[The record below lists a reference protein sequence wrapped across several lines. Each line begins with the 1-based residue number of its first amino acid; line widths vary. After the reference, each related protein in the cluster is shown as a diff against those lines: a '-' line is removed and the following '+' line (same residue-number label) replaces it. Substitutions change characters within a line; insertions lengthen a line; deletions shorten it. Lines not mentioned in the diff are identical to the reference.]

1 MVSGTRGAE
10 HFGRLLRGVGVVQ
23 HVQDHETDP
32 RSARWY
38 RRESRDVL
46 AALESRPAGLS
57 DVEARERLARHGYN
71 ELTVRKRSAL
81 VRFLLQFHNA
91 MIYILLA
98 AACVTGLLLDE
109 LVDTLVILGVVVLNV
124 IIGFVQEGK
133 AESAIEALKR
143 MIVAESAVLRDGQ
156 RRVIPTRE
164 LVPGDVVLLE
174 GGARVPADLRL
185 LQARNLYADE
195 SPLTGE
201 SVPVGKHA
209 AVIDRDGL
217 GPGDQ
222 RNMAF
227 SGTFVTRGTGQ
238 GVVVGTGHGTEFG
251 KIAVMMQA
259 TPKIVTPL
267 VRKINEFTRFLIIAI
282 LVLATLN
289 FGLGVLFDFPVGYS
303 FLASVALAVAAIPEM
318 LPAIVVA
325 ILALAST
332 AMARRRALIRNLP
345 AAETLG
351 CASVICSDKTGTL
364 TRNEMTVVR
373 LFAGG
378 RRYRVTG
385 TGYDPTGQF
394 TRDGA
399 PVDLELEPPELRETL
414 RAASWC
420 GDTVL
425 ETREGRHVVVG
436 DPTEGALVVAAAKAR
451 VPAPGAARLD
461 EIPFESESRFMATL
475 HAEADHNLIL
485 VKGSPET
492 VLGFCD
498 TALVGGEAAPLERET
513 VLAEAEDMAH
523 EALRVLGKACK
534 KVPKEQTRLTAED
547 LRGLTFLGLAG
558 MIDPPRVEVIEAVRQ
573 CKSAGIRVVMI
584 TGDHAAT
591 ARAIARGIGIIG
603 DDGEVL
609 TGEKLAAMDDAALHA
624 AVGRVSVYARSAP
637 EHKLRIAQQL
647 QRHGAVV
654 AMTGDGVND
663 APALKAADIGVAMGV
678 AGTEV
683 SKESADMVLA
693 DDNFAS
699 IVAAVEEGRHA
710 WKNFQKAVLYTLPT
724 NGGQALLVMGAIAL
738 APLVALFSVRLPLEP
753 IHILWVNLADSVF
766 LTLPL
771 MMEPKET
778 GLLDGPPRDPNE
790 PIANRLFI
798 ERVLLV
804 SVLMAATG
812 FATYYW
818 FGGPAITAGPDGHGV
833 DPLMLTRAQ
842 TAAFISIQLLHLGF
856 LATAR
861 SVHRSA
867 FTFSPFSNP
876 WVLAGMGVTIL
887 CQLLIV
893 YVPVLQV
900 VFRTAPLPL
909 EWWPVILL
917 GLFPG
922 FIGVEIDK
930 ALRRRAA
937 APAAA

>member
-1 MVSGTRGAE
+1 VRNPPEIPDSSGPA
-10 HFGRLLRGVGVVQ
+10 
-23 HVQDHETDP
+23 P
-32 RSARWY
+32 WY
-38 RRESRDVL
+38 QRAPDDVL
-46 AALESRPAGLS
+46 AALETRATGLT
-57 DVEARERLARHGYN
+57 DAEARERLATCGYN
-71 ELTVRKRSAL
+71 ELTVRKRSVL

-98 AACVTGLLLDE
+98 AAAVTGLLLDE
-109 LVDTLVILGVVVLNV
+109 LVDTFVILGVVVLNV

-133 AESAIEALKR
+133 AEAAIEALKR
-143 MIVAESAVLRDGQ
+143 MIVAESAVMRDGRKQ
-156 RRVIPTRE
+156 VIPTRL
-164 LVPGDVVLLE
+164 LVPGDIVLLE
-174 GGARVPADLRL
+174 GGSRVPADLRL

-201 SVPVGKHA
+201 SVPVSKHTGPIA
-209 AVIDRDGL
+209 RDRL

-227 SGTFVTRGTGQ
+227 SGTFITRGTGQ
-238 GVVVGTGHGTEFG
+238 GVVIATAQRTEFG
-251 KIAVMMQA
+251 KIAVLMQA

-267 VRKINEFTRFLIIAI
+267 VRKIDEFTRFLIIVI
-282 LVLATLN
+282 LVIATAN
-289 FGLGVLFDFPVGYS
+289 FALGVLFDFPVGYS

-332 AMARRRALIRNLP
+332 AMARRQALIRKLP

-385 TGYDPTGQF
+385 SGYEPLGEF
-394 TRDGA
+394 LRDGLA
-399 PVDLELEPPELRETL
+399 VDLELEPTELRETL
-414 RAASWC
+414 RAAAWC
-420 GDTVL
+420 NDTVL
-425 ETREGRHVVVG
+425 EARDGRYFVVG
-436 DPTEGALVVAAAKAR
+436 DPTEGALVVVAAKGR
-451 VPAPGAARLD
+451 LPADRAARLD
-461 EIPFESESRFMATL
+461 EIPFESENRYMATL
-475 HAEADHNLIL
+475 HEDGDFNLIL

-498 TALVGGEAAPLERET
+498 TELVGGEPAPLGREA

-523 EALRVLGKACK
+523 DALRVLGKAFK
-534 KVPKEQTRLTAED
+534 RVPKEQTTLTPD
-547 LRGLTFLGLAG
+547 DMRGLTFLGLTG

-573 CKSAGIRVVMI
+573 CRAAGIRVVMI

-591 ARAIARGIGIIG
+591 ARAIARDIGIIEAG
-603 DDGEVL
+603 GEVL
-609 TGEKLAAMDDAALHA
+609 TGEALTLMDDDALHE

-647 QRHGAVV
+647 QRRGAIV

-663 APALKAADIGVAMGV
+663 APALKAADIGVAMGI

-699 IVAAVEEGRHA
+699 IVAAIEEGRHA
-710 WKNFQKAVLYTLPT
+710 WKNFQKAVMYTLPT
-724 NGGQALLVMGAIAL
+724 NGGQALLVMGAILL

-771 MMEPKET
+771 MMEPKEA
-778 GLLDGPPRDPNE
+778 GLLDGPPRNPDE

-812 FATYYW
+812 FATYWY
-818 FGGPAITAGPDGHGV
+818 FGAPAITAGSSGHDV
-833 DPLMLTRAQ
+833 DPLLLTQAQ
-842 TAAFISIQLLHLGF
+842 TAAFVSIQLLHLGF

-876 WVLAGMGVTIL
+876 WVLGGMALTIV
-887 CQLLIV
+887 CQMLIV
-893 YVPVLQV
+893 YVPALQV

-909 EWWPVILL
+909 DWWPILAL
-917 GLFPG
+917 GLLPG
-922 FIGVEIDK
+922 FIGVEIEK
-930 ALRRRAA
+930 ALRGSAGPRPQAA
-937 APAAA
+937 GGQ

>member
-1 MVSGTRGAE
+1 MAWSHHRPSDMTNAPPPVESPDAASCY
-10 HFGRLLRGVGVVQ
+10 Q
-23 HVQDHETDP
+23 
-32 RSARWY
+32 RSAD
-38 RRESRDVL
+38 DVL
-46 AALESRPAGLS
+46 ADLGAHPDGLTEA
-57 DVEARERLARHGYN
+57 EARERLAKYGPN
-71 ELTVRKRSAL
+71 ELTVRKRSEL
-81 VRFLLQFHNA
+81 VRFLMQFHNP

-98 AACVTGLLLDE
+98 AAAVTGLLLHE
-109 LVDTLVILGVVVLNV
+109 LVDTWVILGVVVLNV

-133 AESAIEALKR
+133 AEAAIEALKR
-143 MIVAESAVLRDGQ
+143 MIVAESAVLRDG
-156 RRVIPTRE
+156 RKRVIPTRE
-164 LVPGDVVLLE
+164 LVPGDIVLLE
-174 GGARVPADLRL
+174 GGTRVPADLRL

-201 SVPVGKHA
+201 SVPVSKHTEPLE
-209 AVIDRDGL
+209 RGGL

-227 SGTFVTRGTGQ
+227 SGTFVTRGTGR
-238 GVVVGTGHGTEFG
+238 GVVTATALRTEFG
-251 KIAVMMQA
+251 RIAAMMQA
-259 TPKIVTPL
+259 TPKIITPL
-267 VRKINEFTRFLIIAI
+267 VRKIDEFTRFLIITI
-282 LVLATLN
+282 LIIATLN
-289 FGLGVLFDFPVGYS
+289 FGLGVLFDFPIGYS

-332 AMARRRALIRNLP
+332 AMAKRQALIRKLP

-385 TGYDPTGQF
+385 SGYEPLGEF
-394 TRDGA
+394 LRDGA
-399 PVDLELEPPELRETL
+399 AVDLELEPAELRETL
-414 RAASWC
+414 RAAAWC
-420 GDTVL
+420 NDTVL
-425 ETREGRHVVVG
+425 EARDGRWFVVG
-436 DPTEGALVVAAAKAR
+436 DPTEGALVVVAAKGR
-451 VPAPGAARLD
+451 LPAERATRLD
-461 EIPFESESRFMATL
+461 EIPFESENRYMATL
-475 HAEADHNLIL
+475 HEDGEFNVIL

-498 TALVGGEAAPLERET
+498 TELVGGESRPLGREA

-523 EALRVLGKACK
+523 EALRVLGKAYK
-534 KVPKEQTRLTAED
+534 RVPKEQQTLTAD
-547 LRGLTFLGLAG
+547 DMRGLTFLGLTG
-558 MIDPPRVEVIEAVRQ
+558 MMDPPRVEVIDAVRR
-573 CKSAGIRVVMI
+573 CKTAGIRVVMI

-591 ARAIARGIGIIG
+591 ARAIARDIGIIEAG
-603 DDGEVL
+603 GEVL
-609 TGEKLAAMDDAALHA
+609 TGEALAGMDDDALHE

-647 QRHGAVV
+647 QRRGAIV

-663 APALKAADIGVAMGV
+663 APALKAADIGVAMGI

-699 IVAAVEEGRHA
+699 IVAAIEEGRHA

-724 NGGQALLVMGAIAL
+724 NGGQALLVMGAILL
-738 APLVALFSVRLPLEP
+738 APFLALFSVRLPLEP
-753 IHILWVNLADSVF
+753 IHILWVNLADSIF

-778 GLLDGPPRDPNE
+778 GLLDGPPRDPDE

-798 ERVLLV
+798 VRVLLV

-812 FATYYW
+812 FAVYYW
-818 FGGPAITAGPDGHGV
+818 FGEPAITAGASGHEV
-833 DPLMLTRAQ
+833 DVLRLTQAQ

-861 SVHRSA
+861 SIYRSA
-867 FTFSPFSNP
+867 FTFSPFSNR
-876 WVLAGMGVTIL
+876 WVLLGMALTVA

-893 YVPVLQV
+893 YVPALQT
-900 VFRTAPLPL
+900 VFRTAALPL
-909 EWWPVILL
+909 SWWPIILL
-917 GLFPG
+917 GLLPG
-922 FIGVEIDK
+922 FLGVEIEK
-930 ALRRRAA
+930 AIRARTGRSGRAGPAA
-937 APAAA
+937 APTTG

>member
-1 MVSGTRGAE
+1 MNRASSKAGS
-10 HFGRLLRGVGVVQ
+10 
-23 HVQDHETDP
+23 TDAAP
-32 RSARWY
+32 WY
-38 RRESRDVL
+38 RRPADDVL
-46 AALESRPAGLS
+46 EELGSQPGGLTGT
-57 DVEARERLARHGYN
+57 EARERLATHGPN
-71 ELTVRKRSAL
+71 ELAVRKRSEL
-81 VRFLLQFHNA
+81 VRFLLQFHNP
-91 MIYILLA
+91 MIYILLVA
-98 AACVTGLLLDE
+98 AAVTGLLLDE
-109 LVDTLVILGVVVLNV
+109 MVDTYVILGVVVLNV
-124 IIGFVQEGK
+124 IIGHVQEGK
-133 AESAIEALKR
+133 AEAAIEALKR
-143 MIVAESAVLRDGQ
+143 MIVAESAVMRDGLRQ
-156 RRVIPTRE
+156 VIPTRE
-164 LVPGDVVLLE
+164 LVPGDLVLLE
-174 GGARVPADLRL
+174 GGTRVPADLRL
-185 LQARNLYADE
+185 VHARNLYADE

-201 SVPVGKHA
+201 SVPVSKHTDPIGR
-209 AVIDRDGL
+209 VGL

-238 GVVVGTGHGTEFG
+238 GVVVATAERTEFG

-259 TPKIVTPL
+259 TPRIVTPL
-267 VRKINEFTRFLIIAI
+267 VRKVDEFTRFLIVAI
-282 LVLATLN
+282 LIIAALN

-318 LPAIVVA
+318 LPALMVA

-332 AMARRRALIRNLP
+332 AMAKRQALIRKLP

-373 LFAGG
+373 LFAGR
-378 RRYRVTG
+378 RRYHITG
-385 TGYDPTGQF
+385 SGYEPTGEF
-394 TRDGA
+394 LRDGTA
-399 PVDLELEPPELRETL
+399 VDLALEPAELRETL
-414 RAASWC
+414 RAAAWC
-420 GDTVL
+420 NDTVL
-425 ETREGRHVVVG
+425 ESRDGRYVVVG
-436 DPTEGALVVAAAKAR
+436 DPTEGALVVVASKGR
-451 VPAPGAARLD
+451 LPVERAPRLD
-461 EIPFESESRFMATL
+461 EIPFESESRYMATL
-475 HAEADHNLIL
+475 HADGDSNLIL

-498 TALVGGEAAPLERET
+498 TELVEGETAPLGREA
-513 VLAEAEDMAH
+513 VLAEAENMAH
-523 EALRVLGKACK
+523 EALRVLGKAFK
-534 KVPKEQTRLTAED
+534 RVPKEQTRLTPED
-547 LRGLTFLGLAG
+547 LRGLTFLGLTG
-558 MIDPPRVEVIEAVRQ
+558 MMDPPRVEVIEAVRR
-573 CKSAGIRVVMI
+573 CRTAGIRVVMI

-591 ARAIARGIGIIG
+591 ARAIARDIGIIEPG
-603 DDGEVL
+603 GEVL
-609 TGEKLAAMDDAALHA
+609 TGEALAGMDDEALHE

-647 QRHGAVV
+647 QRRGAIV

-663 APALKAADIGVAMGV
+663 APALKAADIGIAMGI

-699 IVAAVEEGRHA
+699 IVAAIEEGRHA

-724 NGGQALLVMGAIAL
+724 NGGQALLVMGAILL
-738 APLVALFSVRLPLEP
+738 APMVALFSVRLPLEP

-771 MMEPKET
+771 MMEPKEA
-778 GLLDGPPRDPNE
+778 GLLDGPPRDPDE

-812 FATYYW
+812 FATFYW
-818 FGGPAITAGPDGHGV
+818 FGEPALLAAQIGAEV
-833 DPLMLTRAQ
+833 DPLRLTQAQ

-856 LATAR
+856 LASAR
-861 SVHRSA
+861 SIHRSA
-867 FTFSPFSNP
+867 FTFSPISNP
-876 WVLAGMGVTIL
+876 WVLLGMGVTVACI
-887 CQLLIV
+887 LLIV
-893 YVPVLQV
+893 YVPALQL

-917 GLFPG
+917 GLLPG

-930 ALRRRAA
+930 AIRARRGRVAR
-937 APAAA
+937 PAISG

>member
-1 MVSGTRGAE
+1 
-10 HFGRLLRGVGVVQ
+10 L
-23 HVQDHETDP
+23 TD
-32 RSARWY
+32 A
-38 RRESRDVL
+38 
-46 AALESRPAGLS
+46 
-57 DVEARERLARHGYN
+57 EARERLATCGYN
-71 ELTVRKRSAL
+71 ELTVRKRSVL
-81 VRFLLQFHNA
+81 LRFLLQFHNA

-98 AACVTGLLLDE
+98 AAAVTGLLLDE
-109 LVDTLVILGVVVLNV
+109 LVDTFVILGVVVLNV

-133 AESAIEALKR
+133 AEAAIDALKR
-143 MIVAESAVLRDGQ
+143 MIVAESAVMRDGRKQ
-156 RRVIPTRE
+156 VIPTRL
-164 LVPGDVVLLE
+164 LVPGDIVLLE
-174 GGARVPADLRL
+174 GGSRVPADLRL

-201 SVPVGKHA
+201 SVPVSKHTGPIA
-209 AVIDRDGL
+209 RTGL

-227 SGTFVTRGTGQ
+227 SGTFITRGTGQ
-238 GVVVGTGHGTEFG
+238 GVVIATAQRTEFG
-251 KIAVMMQA
+251 KIAVLMQA

-267 VRKINEFTRFLIIAI
+267 VRKIDEFTRFLIIAI
-282 LVLATLN
+282 LVIATAN
-289 FGLGVLFDFPVGYS
+289 FALGVLFDFPVGYS

-332 AMARRRALIRNLP
+332 AMSRRQALIRKLP

-385 TGYDPTGQF
+385 SGYEPLGEF
-394 TRDGA
+394 LRDDLA
-399 PVDLELEPPELRETL
+399 VDLDLEPAELRETL
-414 RAASWC
+414 RAAAWC
-420 GDTVL
+420 NDTVL
-425 ETREGRHVVVG
+425 EARDGRYFVVG
-436 DPTEGALVVAAAKAR
+436 DPTEGALVVVAAKGR
-451 VPAPGAARLD
+451 LPADRAARLD
-461 EIPFESESRFMATL
+461 EIPFESENRYMATL
-475 HAEADHNLIL
+475 HEDGDCNVIL

-498 TALVGGEAAPLERET
+498 TELVGGEPAPLGREA

-523 EALRVLGKACK
+523 EALRVLGKAFK
-534 KVPKEQTRLTAED
+534 RVPKEQKTLTPED
-547 LRGLTFLGLAG
+547 MRGLTFLGLTG

-573 CKSAGIRVVMI
+573 CKAAGIRVVMI

-591 ARAIARGIGIIG
+591 ARAIARDIGIIEAG
-603 DDGEVL
+603 GEVL
-609 TGEKLAAMDDAALHA
+609 TGEALTLMDDDALHE

-647 QRHGAVV
+647 QRRGAIV

-663 APALKAADIGVAMGV
+663 APALKAADIGVAMGI

-699 IVAAVEEGRHA
+699 IVAAIEEGRHA

-724 NGGQALLVMGAIAL
+724 NGGQALLVMGAILL
-738 APLVALFSVRLPLEP
+738 APLVALFAVRLPLEP

-778 GLLDGPPRDPNE
+778 GLLDGPPRNPDE

-804 SVLMAATG
+804 SVLMAGTG
-812 FATYYW
+812 FATYWY
-818 FGGPAITAGPDGHGV
+818 FGAPAITAGSSGHDV
-833 DPLMLTRAQ
+833 DPLLLTQAQ

-876 WVLAGMGVTIL
+876 WVLGGMVLTIT

-893 YVPVLQV
+893 YVPALQV

-909 EWWPVILL
+909 DWWPILAL
-917 GLFPG
+917 GLLPG
-922 FIGVEIDK
+922 FIGVEIEK
-930 ALRRRAA
+930 ALRTRKGPRPQAA
-937 APAAA
+937 GGQ

>member
-1 MVSGTRGAE
+1 VRNPPDQPESSGPA
-10 HFGRLLRGVGVVQ
+10 
-23 HVQDHETDP
+23 P
-32 RSARWY
+32 WY
-38 RRESRDVL
+38 QREPDDVL
-46 AALESRPAGLS
+46 AALKTRATGLTEA
-57 DVEARERLARHGYN
+57 EARERLATYGYN
-71 ELTVRKRSAL
+71 ELTVRKRSVL
-81 VRFLLQFHNA
+81 LRFLLQFHNA

-98 AACVTGLLLDE
+98 AAAVTGLLLDE
-109 LVDTLVILGVVVLNV
+109 LVDTFVILGVVVLNV

-133 AESAIEALKR
+133 AEAAIEALKR
-143 MIVAESAVLRDGQ
+143 MIVAESTVMRDGRKQ
-156 RRVIPTRE
+156 VIPTRA
-164 LVPGDVVLLE
+164 LVPGDIVLLE
-174 GGARVPADLRL
+174 GGSRVPADLRL

-201 SVPVGKHA
+201 SVPVSKYTKPLAG
-209 AVIDRDGL
+209 DRL

-238 GVVVGTGHGTEFG
+238 GVVIATAQRTEFG
-251 KIAVMMQA
+251 KIAALMQA

-267 VRKINEFTRFLIIAI
+267 VRKIDEFTRFLMIVIMIIAT
-282 LVLATLN
+282 AN
-289 FGLGVLFDFPVGYS
+289 FALGVLFDFPVGYS

-332 AMARRRALIRNLP
+332 AMARRQALIRKLP

-373 LFAGG
+373 LFTGG

-385 TGYDPTGQF
+385 SGYEPLGEF
-394 TRDGA
+394 LRDGLA
-399 PVDLELEPPELRETL
+399 VDLGLEPAELRETL
-414 RAASWC
+414 RAAAWC
-420 GDTVL
+420 NDTVL
-425 ETREGRHVVVG
+425 EVRDGRYFVVG
-436 DPTEGALVVAAAKAR
+436 DPTEGALVVVAAKGR
-451 VPAPGAARLD
+451 LPADPAVRLD
-461 EIPFESESRFMATL
+461 EIPFESEHRYMATL
-475 HAEADHNLIL
+475 HEDGDFNLVL

-498 TALVGGEAAPLERET
+498 TELVAGEPAPLGREA

-523 EALRVLGKACK
+523 EALRVLGKAFK
-534 KVPKEQTRLTAED
+534 RVPKEQKTLAPD
-547 LRGLTFLGLAG
+547 DMRGLTFLGLTG

-573 CKSAGIRVVMI
+573 CKAAGIRVVMI

-591 ARAIARGIGIIG
+591 ARAIARDIGIIG
-603 DDGEVL
+603 EGGEVL
-609 TGEKLAAMDDAALHA
+609 TGEALTLMDDDALHE

-647 QRHGAVV
+647 QRRGAIV

-663 APALKAADIGVAMGV
+663 APALKAADIGVAMGI

-699 IVAAVEEGRHA
+699 IVAAIEEGRHA
-710 WKNFQKAVLYTLPT
+710 WKNFQKAVMYTLPT
-724 NGGQALLVMGAIAL
+724 NGGQALLVIGAILL

-778 GLLDGPPRDPNE
+778 GLLDGPPRNPDE

-804 SVLMAATG
+804 SVLMAGTG
-812 FATYYW
+812 FATYWY
-818 FGGPAITAGPDGHGV
+818 FGAPAITAGSSGHDV
-833 DPLMLTRAQ
+833 DPLLLTQAQ

-876 WVLAGMGVTIL
+876 WVLGGMALTIV
-887 CQLLIV
+887 CQTLIV
-893 YVPVLQV
+893 YVPALQV

-909 EWWPVILL
+909 DWWPILAL
-917 GLFPG
+917 GLLPG
-922 FIGVEIDK
+922 FIGVEIEK
-930 ALRRRAA
+930 ALRASKGPRPQAA
-937 APAAA
+937 GGQ

>member
-1 MVSGTRGAE
+1 MTHS
-10 HFGRLLRGVGVVQ
+10 
-23 HVQDHETDP
+23 P
-32 RSARWY
+32 RSTITPRTTPWY
-38 RRESRDVL
+38 QQAADHVL
-46 AALESRPAGLS
+46 TTLATTPAGLS
-57 DVEARERLARHGYN
+57 AAEARLRLATYGPN
-71 ELTVRKRSAL
+71 ELTVRKRSEL
-81 VRFLLQFHNA
+81 VRFLLQFHNP

-98 AACVTGLLLDE
+98 AAAVTGLLLHE
-109 LVDTLVILGVVVLNV
+109 MVDTYVILGVVVLNV
-124 IIGFVQEGK
+124 IIGYFQEGK
-133 AESAIEALKR
+133 AEAAIEALKR
-143 MIVAESAVLRDGQ
+143 MIVAESAVLRDGHKQ
-156 RRVIPTRE
+156 VIPTRE

-174 GGARVPADLRL
+174 GGTRVPADLRL

-201 SVPVGKHA
+201 SVPVSKQTQPL
-209 AVIDRDGL
+209 VRDGL

-238 GVVVGTGHGTEFG
+238 GVVVATAGRTEFG
-251 KIAVMMQA
+251 KIAALMQA

-267 VRKINEFTRFLIIAI
+267 VRKIDEFTRFLIIAI
-282 LVLATLN
+282 LIIAAIN

-303 FLASVALAVAAIPEM
+303 FVASVALAVAAIPEM
-318 LPAIVVA
+318 LPALVVA

-332 AMARRRALIRNLP
+332 AMAKRQALIRKLP

-385 TGYDPTGQF
+385 SGYEPLGDFLHEGT
-394 TRDGA
+394 A
-399 PVDLELEPPELRETL
+399 VDLEIEPAELRETL
-414 RAASWC
+414 RAAAWC
-420 GDTVL
+420 NDTVL
-425 ETREGRHVVVG
+425 EARDGRYHVVG
-436 DPTEGALVVAAAKAR
+436 DPTEGALAVAAAKAR
-451 VPAPGAARLD
+451 VPAERAARLD
-461 EIPFESESRFMATL
+461 AIPFESENRYMATL
-475 HAEADHNLIL
+475 HEDGAFNLIL

-498 TALVGGEAAPLERET
+498 TELVGGEARPLGRAA

-523 EALRVLGKACK
+523 EALRVLGKAYK
-534 KVPKEQTRLTAED
+534 RVPREQTRLAPED

-558 MIDPPRVEVIEAVRQ
+558 MMDPPRVEVIEAVRR
-573 CKSAGIRVVMI
+573 CKTAGIRVVMI

-591 ARAIARGIGIIG
+591 ARAIAREIGIIEA
-603 DDGEVL
+603 DGEVL
-609 TGEKLAAMDDAALHA
+609 TGEALAAMDDDALHE

-647 QRHGAVV
+647 QRRGAIV

-663 APALKAADIGVAMGV
+663 APALKAADIGVAMGI

-699 IVAAVEEGRHA
+699 IVAAIEEGRHA

-724 NGGQALLVMGAIAL
+724 NGGQALLVMGAILL

-778 GLLDGPPRDPNE
+778 GLLDGPPRDPDE

-812 FATYYW
+812 FATFYW
-818 FGGPAITAGPDGHGV
+818 FGEPVLLAAQRGAALDVLH
-833 DPLMLTRAQ
+833 LTQAQ

-856 LATAR
+856 LASAR
-861 SVHRSA
+861 SIHRSA

-876 WVLAGMGVTIL
+876 WVLLGMGVTFACI
-887 CQLLIV
+887 LLIV
-893 YVPVLQV
+893 YVPALQV

-909 EWWPVILL
+909 DWWPVILL
-917 GLFPG
+917 GLLPG
-922 FIGVEIDK
+922 FVGVEIEK
-930 ALRRRAA
+930 AIRARRSRAA
-937 APAAA
+937 SPAISG

>member
-1 MVSGTRGAE
+1 LTDAE
-10 HFGRLLRGVGVVQ
+10 V
-23 HVQDHETDP
+23 
-32 RSARWY
+32 
-38 RRESRDVL
+38 RD
-46 AALESRPAGLS
+46 
-57 DVEARERLARHGYN
+57 RLARHGYN
-71 ELTVRKRSAL
+71 ELTVRKRSEL

-98 AACVTGLLLDE
+98 AAAVTGLLLQE
-109 LVDTLVILGVVVLNV
+109 LVDTLVILAVVVLNV

-133 AESAIEALKR
+133 AEAAIEALKR
-143 MIVAESAVLRDGQ
+143 MIVPECTVVRDGRKQ
-156 RRVIPTRE
+156 VVPTRE
-164 LVPGDVVLLE
+164 AVPGDIVLLE

-185 LQARNLYADE
+185 LQARNFYADE

-201 SVPVGKHA
+201 SVPVGKHTA
-209 AVIDRDGL
+209 AIGRERL

-227 SGTFVTRGTGQ
+227 SGTFITRGTAM
-238 GVVVGTGHGTEFG
+238 GVVTGTGHHTEFG
-251 KIAVMMQA
+251 KIASLMQE

-267 VRKINEFTRFLIIAI
+267 VRKINEFTRFLIVAI
-282 LVLATLN
+282 LIIAAAN
-289 FGLGVLFDFPVGYS
+289 FALGVWFDFPVGYS

-332 AMARRRALIRNLP
+332 AMARRQALIRKLP

-373 LFAGG
+373 LFSGG

-385 TGYDPTGQF
+385 SGYDPSGQF
-394 TRDGA
+394 LYEGVA
-399 PVDLELEPPELRETL
+399 VDLQVEPSEVRETL
-414 RAASWC
+414 RAAAWC
-420 GDTVL
+420 SDTVL
-425 ETREGRHVVVG
+425 EARDGRHVVVG
-436 DPTEGALVVAAAKAR
+436 DPTEGALVVAAAKAGLLGGR
-451 VPAPGAARLD
+451 AARLD
-461 EIPFESESRFMATL
+461 EIPFESENRYMATL
-475 HAEADHNLIL
+475 HEEADHNLIF

-498 TALVGGEAAPLERET
+498 TQLVGGKAVPLACNQ

-523 EALRVLGKACK
+523 EALRVLGKAFK
-534 KVPKEQTRLTAED
+534 KVPKEQTRLSAD
-547 LRGLTFLGLAG
+547 DMGGLTFLGLAG
-558 MIDPPRVEVIEAVRQ
+558 MIDPPRGEVIEAVRQ

-591 ARAIARGIGIIG
+591 ARAIARDIGII
-603 DDGEVL
+603 DSAGEVL
-609 TGEKLAAMDDAALHA
+609 TGEALSAMDDDSLRE

-647 QRHGAVV
+647 QRRGAIV

-699 IVAAVEEGRHA
+699 IVAAIEEGRHA

-724 NGGQALLVMGAIAL
+724 NGGQALLVIGAIAL
-738 APLVALFSVRLPLEP
+738 APLLALFAVRLPLEP
-753 IHILWVNLADSVF
+753 IHILWVNLVDSVF

-778 GLLDGPPRDPNE
+778 GLLDGPPRDPDE

-798 ERVLLV
+798 ERVSLV

-812 FATYYW
+812 FATYYG
-818 FGGPAITAGPDGHGV
+818 FGAAAITAGADGHQV
-833 DPLMLTRAQ
+833 DTLLLSQAQ
-842 TAAFISIQLLHLGF
+842 TAALVAIQLLHLGF

-861 SVHRSA
+861 SVYRSA

-876 WVLAGMGVTIL
+876 WVLGGMAVTIV

-909 EWWPVILL
+909 EWWPILAL
-917 GLFPG
+917 GLLPG
-922 FIGVEIDK
+922 FIGVEVEE
-930 ALRRRAA
+930 ALRRWRAPGA
-937 APAAA
+937 ASGG

>member
-1 MVSGTRGAE
+1 MTSAPPPAVTTGTAPCY
-10 HFGRLLRGVGVVQ
+10 Q
-23 HVQDHETDP
+23 
-32 RSARWY
+32 RSAD
-38 RRESRDVL
+38 DVL
-46 AALESRPAGLS
+46 ADLGARPDGLTE
-57 DVEARERLARHGYN
+57 VEARERLATYGPN
-71 ELTVRKRSAL
+71 EITVRKRSEL
-81 VRFLLQFHNA
+81 VRLLMQFHNP

-98 AACVTGLLLDE
+98 AAAVTGLLLDE
-109 LVDTLVILGVVVLNV
+109 FVDTCVILGVVVLNV

-133 AESAIEALKR
+133 AEAAIEALKR
-143 MIVAESAVLRDGQ
+143 MIVAESAVLREGR

-164 LVPGDVVLLE
+164 LVPGDIVLLE
-174 GGARVPADLRL
+174 GGTRVPADLRL
-185 LQARNLYADE
+185 LQARNLHADE

-201 SVPVGKHA
+201 SVPVGKHTEPLA
-209 AVIDRDGL
+209 REGL

-227 SGTFVTRGTGQ
+227 GGTFVTRGTGR
-238 GVVVGTGHGTEFG
+238 GVVTATALGTEFG
-251 KIAVMMQA
+251 RIAAMMQA
-259 TPKIVTPL
+259 TPRIVTPL
-267 VRKINEFTRFLIIAI
+267 VRKIDEFTRFLIIAI
-282 LVLATLN
+282 LVIATLN

-332 AMARRRALIRNLP
+332 AMAKRQALIRKLP

-385 TGYDPTGQF
+385 SGYEPLGEF
-394 TRDGA
+394 LVEGRA
-399 PVDLELEPPELRETL
+399 VDLALEPAELRETL
-414 RAASWC
+414 RAAAWC
-420 GDTVL
+420 NDTVL
-425 ETREGRHVVVG
+425 ETRDGRWFVVG
-436 DPTEGALVVAAAKAR
+436 DPTEGALVVAAAKGR
-451 VPAPGAARLD
+451 LPAERAVRLD
-461 EIPFESESRFMATL
+461 EIPFESESRYMATL
-475 HAEADHNLIL
+475 HEDGDFNVIL

-498 TALVGGEAAPLERET
+498 TELVGGEARPLGREA

-523 EALRVLGKACK
+523 EALRVLGKAYK
-534 KVPKEQTRLTAED
+534 RVPKDQLRLTPED
-547 LRGLTFLGLAG
+547 LRGLTFLGLSG
-558 MIDPPRVEVIEAVRQ
+558 MMDPPRVEVIEAVRR

-591 ARAIARGIGIIG
+591 ARAIALDIGIIEAG
-603 DDGEVL
+603 GEVL
-609 TGEKLAAMDDAALHA
+609 TGEALAGMDDDALHT

-647 QRHGAVV
+647 QRHGAIV

-663 APALKAADIGVAMGV
+663 APALKAADIGVAMGI

-699 IVAAVEEGRHA
+699 IVAAIEEGRHA

-724 NGGQALLVMGAIAL
+724 NGGQALLVMGAILL
-738 APLVALFSVRLPLEP
+738 APMVALFSVRLPLEP

-778 GLLDGPPRDPNE
+778 GLLDGPPRDPDE

-798 ERVLLV
+798 GRVLLV

-812 FATYYW
+812 FATFYW
-818 FGGPAITAGPDGHGV
+818 FGEPAITAGASGHEV
-833 DPLMLTRAQ
+833 DVLRLAQAQ

-861 SVHRSA
+861 SIHRSA
-867 FTFSPFSNP
+867 FSFSPFSNR
-876 WVLAGMGVTIL
+876 WVLLGMGATLTCI
-887 CQLLIV
+887 LLIV
-893 YVPVLQV
+893 YVPALQT

-909 EWWPVILL
+909 QWWPILLL

-922 FIGVEIDK
+922 FIAVEIEK
-930 ALRRRAA
+930 AIRARA
-937 APAAA
+937 SRAVSPTTSG